1 MDVEGALLEI
11 VQLPVSE
18 RVSFAQRILDS
29 ITEEM
34 EETSELKLPA
44 EYRSELDRRIA
55 EGDAHPERGI
65 PWEVVEEEAI
75 HRESR

>member
-1 MDVEGALLEI
+1 VDVEGALLEI

>member
-1 MDVEGALLEI
+1 MDFEGALSEI

-29 ITEEM
+29 IAEEM
-34 EETSELKLPA
+34 DDSRELELSA

-75 HRESR
+75 KRESP